1 MKKSAEA
8 DTRSFLD
15 PIAAIRSAHIRD
27 GAIVADF
34 GSGSGFF
41 ARAAAR
47 AVGPRGRV
55 WAIDVHRDMLARLK
69 SIGAAEGL
77 RNIDIVAGDCEARG
91 GSQLADDSMD
101 MVIAANILF
110 SATDRDAL
118 VEEIWRVLR
127 SGKGGRKQGRALVID
142 WKRAFSFGPEKR
154 HMISE
159 DEARALFERGGFQ
172 FVESV
177 PGGAYHWGFVVQ
189 KV

>member
-1 MKKSAEA
+1 MKKGTEA
-8 DTRSFLD
+8 GTRSFLD
-15 PIAAIRSAHIRD
+15 PVAVIRAAHIRD
-27 GAIVADF
+27 GAIVADL

-41 ARAAAR
+41 ARAAAH

-69 SIGAAEGL
+69 SIGVAEGL
-77 RNIDIVAGDCEARG
+77 RNIEIVAGDCEVRG

-110 SATDRDAL
+110 SSLDKDAL
-118 VEEIWRVLR
+118 VEEIWRVLKR
-127 SGKGGRKQGRALVID
+127 GKGGRKPGRALVID
-142 WKRAFSFGPEKR
+142 WKRAFSFGPEER

-159 DEARALFERGGFQ
+159 SEARAFFERNGFQ
-172 FVESV
+172 FVEQV
-177 PGGAYHWGFVVQ
+177 PAGAYHWGFVVQ